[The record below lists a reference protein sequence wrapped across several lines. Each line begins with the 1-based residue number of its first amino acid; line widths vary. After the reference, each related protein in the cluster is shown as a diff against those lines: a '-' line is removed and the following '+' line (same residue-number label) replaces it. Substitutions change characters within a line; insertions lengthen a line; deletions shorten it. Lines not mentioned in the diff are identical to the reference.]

1 MDMIAIIDLGIGNL
15 SNVKKI
21 TGGRIT
27 RDKDTIE
34 SSDKIIVPGVGNFS
48 SVMNELEPLKDTLIS
63 SIKDGKPYLGIC
75 LGMQILF
82 GDNEESGT
90 KGLQILDGDVV
101 SFREELR
108 PHIGWNTVIQKEEC
122 ELMKGIEDES
132 YFYFVHSF
140 YIDLD
145 EDIAVTE
152 HSDGKFRKIFPS
164 IICRDNIYG
173 VQFHPEKSSEAGIKL
188 IKNFKEL

>member
-1 MDMIAIIDLGIGNL
+1 MIAIIDLGIGNL

-21 TGGRIT
+21 TGGEIT
-27 RDKDTIE
+27 RDREIIE
-34 SSDKIIVPGVGNFS
+34 RADKIIVPGVGNFC
-48 SVMNELEPLKDTLIS
+48 SVMDELEPIKDTLID
-63 SIKDGKPYLGIC
+63 SIEDGKPYLGIC

-90 KGLQILDGDVV
+90 KGLQIFDGDVV

-108 PHIGWNTVIQKEEC
+108 PHIGWNTVIQKERC
-122 ELMKGIEDES
+122 ELMRGIEDGS

-140 YIDLD
+140 YLDLD
-145 EDIAVTE
+145 ESAAVTE
-152 HSDGKFRKIFPS
+152 HSGGEFRKIFPS
-164 IICRDNIYG
+164 VICNDNIYG
-173 VQFHPEKSSEAGIKL
+173 VQFHPEKSSEAGVKL

>member
-1 MDMIAIIDLGIGNL
+1 MIAIIDLGIGNL

-21 TGGRIT
+21 TGGEIT
-27 RDKDTIE
+27 RDREVIE
-34 SSDKIIVPGVGNFS
+34 RADKIIVPGVGNFC
-48 SVMNELEPLKDTLIS
+48 SVMDELEPIKDTLIN
-63 SIKDGKPYLGIC
+63 SIEDGKPYLGIC

-108 PHIGWNTVIQKEEC
+108 PHIGWNTVIQKERC
-122 ELMKGIEDES
+122 ELMKDIEDES

-140 YIDLD
+140 YLD
-145 EDIAVTE
+145 IYKSAAVTE
-152 HSDGKFRKIFPS
+152 HSDGEFRKMFPS
-164 IICRDNIYG
+164 VICKDNIYG
-173 VQFHPEKSSEAGIKL
+173 VQFHPEKSSEAGVKL

>member
-1 MDMIAIIDLGIGNL
+1 MIAIIDLGIGNL

-27 RDKDTIE
+27 RDKETIE
-34 SSDKIIVPGVGNFS
+34 RSDKIIVPGVGNFS
-48 SVMNELEPLKDTLIS
+48 SVMDKLEPIKDILIS
-63 SIKDGKPYLGIC
+63 SIEDRKPYLGIC

-101 SFREELR
+101 SFRDELR

-140 YIDLD
+140 YLDLD
-145 EDIAVTE
+145 DSVAVTE
-152 HSDGKFRKIFPS
+152 HSDGEFRRIFPS
-164 IICRDNIYG
+164 VICKDNIYG
-173 VQFHPEKSSEAGIKL
+173 VQFHPEKSSEVGIML

>member
-1 MDMIAIIDLGIGNL
+1 MIAIIDLGIGNL

-27 RDKDTIE
+27 RDKETIE
-34 SSDKIIVPGVGNFS
+34 RSDKIIVPGVGNFS
-48 SVMNELEPLKDTLIS
+48 SVMDKLEPIKDILIS
-63 SIKDGKPYLGIC
+63 SIEDGKPYLGIC

-101 SFREELR
+101 SFRDELR

-140 YIDLD
+140 YLDLD
-145 EDIAVTE
+145 DSVAVTE
-152 HSDGKFRKIFPS
+152 HSDGEFRRIFPS
-164 IICRDNIYG
+164 VICKDNIYG
-173 VQFHPEKSSEAGIKL
+173 VQFHPEKSSEVGIML